1 MKEEI
6 KKILKMVEE
15 GKLKSEEAERLIE
28 AILDT
33 EKKTYSGKFLKIKIE
48 DKEEGDRVNINIPMA
63 LVKMAT
69 KFIPKDKK
77 EYLKEKDIDIDEI
90 LSSIKEATEG
100 EIINIEDKDGSCVK
114 IWIE

>member
-6 KKILKMVEE
+6 KKILKMVES
-15 GKLKSEEAERLIE
+15 GKLKAEEAEKLIE

-33 EKKTYSGKFLKIKIE
+33 EKKTCSGKFLKIKIE
-48 DKEEGDRVNINIPMA
+48 DNEGEKVNINIPIA

-100 EIINIEDKDGSCVK
+100 EIINIEDKKDGSYVK

>member
-6 KKILKMVEE
+6 KKILKMVED
-15 GKLKSEEAERLIE
+15 GKLKSEEAEKLIE
-28 AILDT
+28 AILEAD
-33 EKKTYSGKFLKIKIE
+33 KKTYSGKFLKIKIE
-48 DKEEGDRVNINIPMA
+48 DNEGDKVNISIPMA
-63 LVKMAT
+63 LIKMAT
-69 KFIPKDKK
+69 KFIPKEKK

-100 EIINIEDKDGSCVK
+100 EIMNIEDKDGSYVK